1 VVRLDRD
8 GNRELAVLRWALIPF
23 WAKDKKIGFK
33 SINARAE
40 TVATAP
46 AFREAFPRRRCLVP
60 ATGFYEWKKLPG
72 GGKQPYNIGMRDGSL
87 FAMAGL
93 WECWKKGPEPI
104 ESFTIITGPPNS
116 LVAELHDRM
125 PVILEPDHWD
135 AWLTSKDTGEVQAM
149 LQPFPAQ
156 LMSAYPVSPKVGNV
170 KDDTPDLIEPLQGE
184 PSDWRSTTRLR
195 GQLPRP
201 SPSICNMRSCF
212 RTMVDCA
219 TVCGAWEKSCGK
231 SRLSSEWRIGL
242 PWQALRSAQNT

>member
-1 VVRLDRD
+1 MRRLFRFVNPAPDFPPRYNAAPTDKLPVVRLDRE
-8 GNRELAVLRWALIPF
+8 GNRELALLRWGLIPF
-23 WAKDKKIGFK
+23 WAKDEKVGFS

-72 GGKQPYNIGMRDGSL
+72 GSKQPYNIGMRDGSS

-93 WECWKKGPEPI
+93 WERWTKGPEPI

-116 LVAELHDRM
+116 LAAELHDRM

-135 AWLTSKDTGEVQAM
+135 AWLSSKDMGEVQKM

-156 LMSAYPVSPKVGNV
+156 LMRAYPVSAKVGNV
-170 KDDTPDLIEPLQGE
+170 KNDAPDLIEP
-184 PSDWRSTTRLR
+184 
-195 GQLPRP
+195 
-201 SPSICNMRSCF
+201 I
-212 RTMVDCA
+212 
-219 TVCGAWEKSCGK
+219 
-231 SRLSSEWRIGL
+231 IG
-242 PWQALRSAQNT
+242 R